1 MIKEWSFN
9 ALHSF
14 QKCCGAWHLSLI
26 CSLADFLG
34 VAKKPIFY
42 IGYHFQV
49 VTKRRSNY
57 NNYFQPLVTMWIRQG
72 IFCCFCLLDE
82 WWEYSKNNS
91 WTEIL
96 TEIWIIRNL
105 GEKKNLRNWNYGSV
119 VKGDS
124 CSFRG
129 PEFSSQ
135 NPLWWLPS
143 PLTPGIW
150 CLQPLWALTLTCTH
164 TQTHTYINTYIYN
177 LKLT

>member
-1 MIKEWSFN
+1 LIKEWSFN

-105 GEKKNLRNWNYGSV
+105 GEKNLRNWNYGSV

-135 NPLWWLPS
+135 NLHS
-143 PLTPGIW
+143 SSQ
-150 CLQPLWALTLTCTH
+150 QPITSAPKNPMPFLASTGTH
-164 TQTHTYINTYIYN
+164 THETYIQTNTHN
-177 LKLT
+177 KS